1 MFVRA
6 QRVAA
11 ALALAFAFVFTAV
24 SGAKAAKQAPP
35 MASIVIEAETGQ
47 VISETRSDELRPQ
60 ASLVKMMLALVVFD
74 RVEKGEAQM
83 DALIRTSAYA
93 SQTGGSQVYLAHGE
107 TFTLSELMKAIE
119 IASAN
124 DACVAVAEG
133 LVGSVEAMTVL
144 MNERARELGMK
155 NTNYVNVHGLPG
167 NPDSMS
173 TAREMA
179 MLARELIAKHPGAL
193 KWSSTVKDTFRNG
206 HFDLYNTNKRFLENF
221 PGADGLKTGYH
232 SKAGF
237 NLVATA
243 ERNGIR
249 LISAV
254 MGASSDR
261 ERARESARLLGTAF
275 ATHDRRVVAKA
286 GDLLPNLVYVKG
298 SAHAYAP
305 VRIAQDIEVFAKRS
319 DFEKIVLEMASPPKL
334 EAPVKK
340 GESAGLVAAK
350 LNGKTLAT
358 APIEVD
364 ANIKKASIIW
374 RFWNWRTPRPTKG
387 DLMPRE
393 TAKASK

>member
-1 MFVRA
+1 MFVKA
-6 QRVAA
+6 QRMAAA
-11 ALALAFAFVFTAV
+11 ALAATFVFTAA
-24 SGAKAAKQAPP
+24 SSAAAAKTTAPT
-35 MASIVIEAETGQ
+35 ASIVIEAETGQ
-47 VISETRSDELRPQ
+47 VLSETRSGELRPQ
-60 ASLVKMMLALVVFD
+60 ASLVKMMLTLVVFD

-83 DALIRTSAYA
+83 DAPIRASAYA
-93 SQTGGSQVYLAHGE
+93 SQMGGSQVYLAHGE
-107 TFTLSELMKAIE
+107 TFTLGELMKAIE
-119 IASAN
+119 MASAN

-133 LVGSVEAMTVL
+133 LVGSAEAMTVL

-155 NTNYVNVHGLPG
+155 DTNYVNVHGLPES
-167 NPDSMS
+167 PDSMS
-173 TAREMA
+173 TARDMA
-179 MLARELIAKHPGAL
+179 MLARELIAKHPSAL

-206 HFDLYNTNKRFLENF
+206 TFDLYNTNKRFLENF

-254 MGASSDR
+254 LGASSDR

-275 ATHDRRVVAKA
+275 ATHDRRAVAKA
-286 GDLLPNLVYVKG
+286 GDLMPSLVYVEG

-319 DFEKIVLEMASPPKL
+319 DFDKIVLEMASTPKL
-334 EAPVKK
+334 KAPVKK
-340 GESAGLVAAK
+340 GDSAGLVAAK

-358 APIEVD
+358 APIEVNAD
-364 ANIKKASIIW
+364 IKKASIVW
-374 RFWNWRTPRPTKG
+374 RVWNWRTPRPTKG
-387 DLMPRE
+387 DLMPRD
-393 TAKASK
+393 TANKSD

>member
-107 TFTLSELMKAIE
+107 TFTLGELMKAIE

-193 KWSSTVKDTFRNG
+193 KRSSTVKDTFRNG

-254 MGASSDR
+254 LGAPSDR

-275 ATHDRRVVAKA
+275 ATHDRRAVAKA

-340 GESAGLVAAK
+340 GDSAGLVAAK

-364 ANIKKASIIW
+364 ANIKKASLIW